1 MFTSGQPG
9 EGKTTTVIN
18 TAISLTQLGS
28 SVLVIDADL
37 RKPGTHKVL
46 GVRDTTGLSTY
57 LSGEHIPLDDVI
69 QKLPVQNL
77 YLMPCGP
84 IPPNPAELVSSD
96 KMKEM
101 IETLSR
107 RFDHI
112 LIDSPP
118 LMHVTDPVIL
128 STLVD
133 GVILVIHG
141 GKSTREVVRRA
152 RMELSSVGA
161 KVFGVVLN
169 NLDLKREGY
178 DDYYYYSYYSGYEE
192 GTTEI

>member
-1 MFTSGQPG
+1 
-9 EGKTTTVIN
+9 
-18 TAISLTQLGS
+18 
-28 SVLVIDADL
+28 
-37 RKPGTHKVL
+37 
-46 GVRDTTGLSTY
+46 
-57 LSGEHIPLDDVI
+57 
-69 QKLPVQNL
+69 
-77 YLMPCGP
+77 MPSCLL
-84 IPPNPAELVSSD
+84 PPNSAELVSSE

-101 IETLSR
+101 IRALSQ

-112 LIDSPP
+112 LVDSPP

-141 GKSTREVVRRA
+141 GKSTRDVVRRA

-178 DDYYYYSYYSGYEE
+178 EDYYYSYYSGYSE
-192 GTTEI
+192 GGEGAT